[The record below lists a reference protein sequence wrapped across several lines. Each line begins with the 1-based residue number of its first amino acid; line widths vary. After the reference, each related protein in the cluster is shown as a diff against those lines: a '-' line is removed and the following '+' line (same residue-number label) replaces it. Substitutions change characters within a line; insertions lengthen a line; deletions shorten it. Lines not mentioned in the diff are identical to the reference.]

1 MKEEDRKKRSRGG
14 GEQRKGEG
22 RRDRHHL
29 SGFQHCRDFPLN
41 WADQQRKNICPEN
54 AYACMV
60 VKSNP
65 KKNTGSRLYFL
76 SFLISAFSHSLPA
89 SSSHSLSS
97 FSPRKEKKCE
107 PQLPYILLPVIIIEM
122 AMCLSQK
129 QLQIKLTQ
137 KNQTLC
143 ILSTTVCQFLY
154 SYSHTKT

>member
-14 GEQRKGEG
+14 GEQRKRKGG
-22 RRDRHHL
+22 RDRHHL
-29 SGFQHCRDFPLN
+29 SGFQHCHDFPLN
-41 WADQQRKNICPEN
+41 WADQERKNICPEN

-65 KKNTGSRLYFL
+65 KKNTGSRLSFL

-122 AMCLSQK
+122 AMCLGQK
-129 QLQIKLTQ
+129 QIQIKLTQ

-143 ILSTTVCQFLY
+143 ILSTTVCQILY
-154 SYSHTKT
+154 SYNHTKT